1 MATDTMLAVVKT
13 RPERG
18 VQITRV
24 HVPDCRPH
32 EVLVRV
38 QATSV
43 CGTDVHIYNWD
54 PWAQARLALPRILGH
69 EAAGEVV
76 AVGADVQGIAVGD
89 LVSAETHIPCGHC
102 YQCRTG
108 KPEVCR
114 HLKILGVDTDGAF
127 AEYVALPEVD
137 VWKNEPTI
145 PLEFTA
151 IQEPL
156 GNAIDTV
163 LVEDVA
169 GKTVLVTGCGP
180 IGLLAIG
187 IARASGATCIV
198 ASEVSPL
205 RRQLAERMG
214 ATRVLNPLEVDIV
227 EAVRAETNGDGVDVL
242 LEMSG
247 QATALKQGLQA
258 LTQGGRVSLLG
269 LFAGPVPLDL
279 NTEIILKDV
288 RLYGITGRHI
298 FATWYKAARFL
309 QSGLLDPSPIIT
321 HRFPL
326 ADFDQ
331 AMDLITHGECGKV
344 VLLP

>member
-1 MATDTMLAVVKT
+1 MATETMLAVVKT

-18 VQITRV
+18 VDITRV
-24 HVPDCRPH
+24 DIPHCRPH
-32 EVLVRV
+32 EVLVRLR
-38 QATSV
+38 ATSV
-43 CGTDVHIYNWD
+43 CGTDLHIYNWD
-54 PWAQARLALPRILGH
+54 QWAQTRLVLPRILGH

-89 LVSAETHIPCGHC
+89 LVSAETHIPCGQC

-137 VWKNEPTI
+137 VWKNDPTI

-187 IARASGATCIV
+187 IARASGATCIF
-198 ASEVSPL
+198 ATEVSPL

-214 ATRVLNPLEVDIV
+214 ATWVLNPLEVDIV
-227 EAVRAETNGDGVDVL
+227 EAVRDETNGDGVDVL

-247 QATALKQGLQA
+247 NAVALKQGLHA

-269 LFAGPVPLDL
+269 LFERPVSLDL
-279 NTEIILKDV
+279 NTEVILKDV

-309 QSGLLDPSPIIT
+309 QSGRLDPSPIIT

-326 ADFDQ
+326 AEFDQ

-344 VLLP
+344 LLLP